1 MHIFLTTIFL
11 LLILG
16 ASAAALNTQD
26 IKLWS
31 AVQAQEEE
39 QVKILLMSANPNA
52 LKYHSKKT
60 LLMHAVYLE
69 SYLRGDPTGTIF
81 GPEKWGCNNDIAK
94 LLIAA
99 GADVNAK
106 SKKGTTALMFAA
118 RNNFECQ
125 VGDCEVDCIQTLLDA
140 GADLRTKD
148 NDGRTALMHAGIH
161 GSFDAMKILIDDANG
176 ADLYDHVHIDAAVA
190 LAKRGFQTEGKEM
203 FAISLSAQKR
213 GGMCPEWKNPR
224 LVKDPK
230 IVKLARALNGKGNQ
244 TKALDD
250 AHAALVDDVCHN
262 KRRPLMNTTE
272 KNRLKEKVCTAENSQ
287 RTKND
292 ATLGILYW
300 AAVGGHCGVFEIV
313 FVNAQHFTT
322 TIDIC
327 GSKNRTECM
336 APLKKIMLAAALQG
350 GSEIIR
356 LITDGYGGDILIQK
370 NKDENGDSPLS
381 LAKANGHYAVQ
392 RILGV
397 HMKRD
402 LISNLI
408 SHVYRGNISMVQ
420 QVLDE
425 GADVNLHDHQGKSPL
440 MVAVENRKFKIAKLL
455 LTAGAHAD
463 MGDLDQSKLQEDTLE
478 LESGRTPLMYAA
490 MGWDNDPLV
499 QMLIVAG
506 ANIHAKDVYESD
518 PLMMASANGNIN
530 AMKSLL
536 AAGANPRNVNI
547 YGRTA
552 AEVCNVRSHCHYD
565 DICNNDC
572 SRLLSRY

>member
-1 MHIFLTTIFL
+1 MTTIFL
-11 LLILG
+11 LLVLG

-31 AVQAQEEE
+31 AVQAGEED
-39 QVKILLMSANPNA
+39 QVKTVLLTNPNPNT
-52 LKYHSKKT
+52 LKYQSKKT

-69 SYLRGDPTGTIF
+69 SYLTGDPTGTIF
-81 GPEKWGCNNDIAK
+81 GPQKWGCNNDIAK
-94 LLIAA
+94 QLIGA

-118 RNNFECQ
+118 SNNFECE
-125 VGDCEVDCIQTLLDA
+125 VGDCDVDCIQTLLDA
-140 GADLRTKD
+140 GADLHTKD

-161 GSFDAMKILIDDANG
+161 GSFDAMKILTDDANG

-190 LAKRGFQTEGKEM
+190 LAKRGFQTEGKQM
-203 FAISLSAQKR
+203 FAISLDARKR
-213 GGMCPEWKNPR
+213 GGLCPEWKNPR
-224 LVKDPK
+224 LVNDPK

-244 TKALDD
+244 TKALEDT
-250 AHAALVDDVCHN
+250 HAALVDDVCHN

-272 KNRLKEKVCTAENSQ
+272 NNRLKEKVCTAENSQ

-292 ATLGILYW
+292 GTLGILYW
-300 AAVGGHCGVFEIV
+300 AAVGGHCGVFEIT

-322 TIDIC
+322 TITIC
-327 GSKNRTECM
+327 GSKNWTECM

-356 LITDGYGGDILIQK
+356 IMTDTYGGDILIRK
-370 NKDENGDSPLS
+370 NKDENGDTPLS

-397 HMKRD
+397 HTKRELISD
-402 LISNLI
+402 LIT
-408 SHVYRGNISMVQ
+408 HVHRGNISMVQ
-420 QVLDE
+420 QVLDA
-425 GADVNLHDHQGKSPL
+425 GADVNLHDLHGKSPL
-440 MVAVENRKFKIAKLL
+440 MTAIHNRKFKIAKLL

-463 MGDLDQSKLQEDTLE
+463 MGDLEETKLQEDTLE

-490 MGWDNDPLV
+490 MGWDSDPLV

-506 ANIHAKDVYESD
+506 ANVHAKDEYKSD
-518 PLMMASANGNIN
+518 SLMMASAYGNVN
-530 AMKSLL
+530 AIKSLL
-536 AAGANPRNVNI
+536 AAGANPRNVDIN
-547 YGRTA
+547 GRTA
-552 AEVCNVRSHCHYD
+552 AEVCNTRSHCHYD
-565 DICNNDC
+565 HTCNNHC